1 MGQDNPVLGIGLY
14 KIVDLPEGVRC
25 FPRIVVAHR
34 LIGVEEKR
42 QIGLGTD
49 GHNISQGINHFG
61 CQSGVI
67 DC

>member
-14 KIVDLPEGVRC
+14 KIVNLPKGVRGLS
-25 FPRIVVAHR
+25 RIFMTHR

-42 QIGLGTD
+42 QIGLGTY
-49 GHNISQGINHFG
+49 GHNISQGLDHFG

-67 DC
+67 NG